1 MDSGL
6 IGENSLEFNVSWTDI
21 SHAPNAEINIDPE
34 TVVAHIKPY
43 CEAYNTV
50 FYKVVQDGDVY
61 SVTTEVV
68 EMADGY
74 PLEDE
79 DLNDIFTTTGEQ
91 VFQGLTTDD
100 DSIFYTTID
109 EPYLLSGVTLSVY
122 RREYDG
128 TFKEIATGIDNTR
141 NTFVTDPHP
150 ALDLARYRIVAIT
163 ESTGAVSFS
172 DLPGVPTG
180 EVAVILQWNEEW
192 SNFDT
197 SSEDEM
203 VEPAWA
209 GSMLKL
215 PYNIDVSD
223 SHSPDIA
230 LIEYIGR
237 RNPVSYYGTQLG
249 ETARWDVEIPK
260 YDKETLYGL
269 RRLAIWMGDVY
280 VREPSGSGYWANVT
294 VSFSQKH
301 CEVTIPVSLDIARVE
316 GGV

>member
-1 MDSGL
+1 M
-6 IGENSLEFNVSWTDI
+6 
-21 SHAPNAEINIDPE
+21 
-34 TVVAHIKPY
+34 
-43 CEAYNTV
+43 
-50 FYKVVQDGDVY
+50 
-61 SVTTEVV
+61 
-68 EMADGY
+68 
-74 PLEDE
+74 
-79 DLNDIFTTTGEQ
+79 
-91 VFQGLTTDD
+91 
-100 DSIFYTTID
+100 
-109 EPYLLSGVTLSVY
+109 
-122 RREYDG
+122 
-128 TFKEIATGIDNTR
+128 
-141 NTFVTDPHP
+141 
-150 ALDLARYRIVAIT
+150 DLARYRIVAIT

-180 EVAVILQWNEEW
+180 EVGVIIQWNEEW

-197 SSEDEM
+197 SIEDEI

-209 GSMLKL
+209 GSMLRL

-223 SHSPDIA
+223 SHSPDTA

-249 ETARWDVEIPK
+249 ETASWNVEIPK
-260 YDKETLYGL
+260 SDKETLYGL

-280 VREPSGSGYWANVT
+280 VREPSGSGYWANIT